1 MAEKRTK
8 RAKNR
13 FGISIRVKI
22 LIPVIIANIF
32 IGVVLSTVIMGSFKS
47 QCTETAAS
55 GALSINVSFNNYIF
69 CNE

>member
-32 IGVVLSTVIMGSFKS
+32 IGVVLSTVIM
-47 QCTETAAS
+47 
-55 GALSINVSFNNYIF
+55 
-69 CNE
+69 